1 MKLIYLFLLIIVSF
15 IIGWFSSSG
24 IKSQLIRLLDIILY
38 GPILIWISTKIET
51 TWIQILLVIM
61 GATTM
66 SYNARNLNYNS
77 VKNSSITNP
86 ASW

>member
-1 MKLIYLFLLIIVSF
+1 M
-15 IIGWFSSSG
+15 IGWISSSG
-24 IKSQLIRLLDIILY
+24 IKSQLIRVLDIILY

-51 TWIQILLVIM
+51 TWIQILLVIL

-66 SYNARNLNYNS
+66 SYNARNLNYLYNS
-77 VKNSSITNP
+77 SKTVKNSSITNP